1 MILTTK
7 QTPTRTRKVLV
18 VESCRRESSELL
30 MERGERYLLQRSKR
44 VQIPHAII
52 IIIGYQE
59 YSIEAPSQQV
69 RSKVVWRRH
78 MPKLP
83 LSVPVV
89 DSSSSTIN
97 AK

>member
-1 MILTTK
+1 M
-7 QTPTRTRKVLV
+7 
-18 VESCRRESSELL
+18 

-44 VQIPHAII
+44 VQIPHAI

-83 LSVPVV
+83 LSVLVV
-89 DSSSSTIN
+89 DSSSSNIN
-97 AK
+97 AR